1 LSIARLFL
9 RALAVISPFDPVHRF
24 GHVFDAPTDPAKAG
38 DDLPNHCHD
47 RAPRYTTAMIGCHTM
62 FGEILPSL
70 SNNRRAIAVDLQ
82 AHGRTPISTVRWYRA
97 RLHHL
102 RGSCTHLRHRRD
114 HLGVPSIAPEGG

>member
-24 GHVFDAPTDPAKAG
+24 GHVLDAPTDRRRQETTCQITA
-38 DDLPNHCHD
+38 
-47 RAPRYTTAMIGCHTM
+47 RIAPRYATAMIGCHTM